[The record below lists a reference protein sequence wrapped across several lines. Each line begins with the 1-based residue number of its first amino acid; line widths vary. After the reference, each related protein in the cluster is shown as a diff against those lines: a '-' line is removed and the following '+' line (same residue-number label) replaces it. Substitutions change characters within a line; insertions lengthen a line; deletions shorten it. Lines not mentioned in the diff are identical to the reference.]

1 MIFFAF
7 LSTLFGCINWLSIG
21 MLQYDIV
28 AGFFGTQAH
37 IFSRIIYIIIGFS
50 ALYLMVAAIKQ
61 RGRVNLIR
69 ERVEVRNEV
78 QPEEPEKI
86 YNERENR

>member
-1 MIFFAF
+1 MMTLFAF
-7 LSTLFGCINWLSIG
+7 LITLFGCFNWLSIG

-50 ALYLMVAAIKQ
+50 AFYLIGSVIKQ
-61 RGRVNLIR
+61 RGKVNIMR
-69 ERVEVRNEV
+69 ERVEVKNETP
-78 QPEEPEKI
+78 QENI
-86 YNERENR
+86 RENENKNR